1 MYIVPSGPPNFSY
14 IFLQPVR
21 FPGTGKPPQML
32 KGGMANLEFAIIFCI
47 FVVETKQ
54 AREQTGPASFFM
66 CLNREQLP
74 RT

>member
-1 MYIVPSGPPNFSY
+1 
-14 IFLQPVR
+14 
-21 FPGTGKPPQML
+21 ML
-32 KGGMANLEFAIIFCI
+32 KGGMANLEFAVLFCI